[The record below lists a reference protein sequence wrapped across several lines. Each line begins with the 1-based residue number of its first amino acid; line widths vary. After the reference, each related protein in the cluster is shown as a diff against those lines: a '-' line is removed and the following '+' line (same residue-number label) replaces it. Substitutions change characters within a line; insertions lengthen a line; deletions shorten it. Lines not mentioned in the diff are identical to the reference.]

1 MINKSLKFKPKRQ
14 RVFYFCDMNKK
25 LLVLGT
31 MAYDAIETPF
41 GKTGK
46 ILGGCATYIGL
57 AASNFE
63 IQCGLI
69 SIIGS
74 DFEREYLDLLKA
86 KNLDLSGVKQLED
99 EKTFFWRGKYHNDL
113 NMRTTLD
120 TQLNVLTKFK
130 PKVPEKFKDASV
142 VLLGNLDPK
151 IQLSVLDQMDQK
163 PDLVIMDT
171 MNFWIESC
179 REKLNELIGR
189 VDVIS
194 INDEEARQI
203 TQKYSLI
210 DAAKDL
216 QSMGPKYVVIKK
228 GEHGALLFNGNDVFC
243 APGLPL
249 EKVFDPTGAGDS
261 FIGGF
266 AAYLVQRKKITFED
280 MKTAVIVGSALA
292 SFTVQEFG
300 TKALE
305 KMNFVQLKKRIKTFK
320 SLTEFEIELI

>member
-1 MINKSLKFKPKRQ
+1 
-14 RVFYFCDMNKK
+14 MNNK

-31 MAYDAIETPF
+31 IAYDAIETPF

-57 AASNFE
+57 AASHFKT
-63 IQCGLI
+63 QCGLL

-74 DFEREYLDLLKA
+74 DFETQHLDLLKS
-86 KNLDLSGVKQLED
+86 KKLDLEGVEQLEG
-99 EKTFFWRGKYHNDL
+99 EKTFFWSGKYHNDL
-113 NMRTTLD
+113 NTRTTID

-130 PKVPEKFKDASV
+130 PKVPEDFKDASV
-142 VLLGNLDPK
+142 VLLGNLDPNL
-151 IQLSVLDQMDQK
+151 QLEVLSQMTQK
-163 PDLVIMDT
+163 PDLVVMDT
-171 MNFWIESC
+171 MNFWIESY
-179 REKLNELIGR
+179 REKLDELIAK

-203 TQKYSLI
+203 TQKHSLVE
-210 DAAKDL
+210 AAKEL
-216 QSMGPKYVVIKK
+216 HSMGPQYVVIKK
-228 GEHGALLFNGNDVFC
+228 GEHGALLFNGDDIFC

-249 EKVFDPTGAGDS
+249 EEVFDPTGAGDS

-266 AAYLVQRKKITFED
+266 TAYLVQRGKITFDD

-292 SFTVQEFG
+292 SFTVQKFG

-305 KMNFVQLKKRIKTFK
+305 KMTFVQLAQRIQAFK
-320 SLTEFEIELI
+320 SLTEFEIEIT

>member
-1 MINKSLKFKPKRQ
+1 
-14 RVFYFCDMNKK
+14 MNNK

-31 MAYDAIETPF
+31 IAYDAIGTPF

-57 AASNFE
+57 AASHFKT
-63 IQCGLI
+63 QCGLL

-74 DFEREYLDLLKA
+74 DFETQHLDLLKS
-86 KNLDLSGVKQLED
+86 KKLDLEGVEQLEG
-99 EKTFFWRGKYHNDL
+99 EKTFFWSGKYHNDL
-113 NMRTTLD
+113 NTRTTID

-130 PKVPEKFKDASV
+130 PKVPEDFKDASV
-142 VLLGNLDPK
+142 VLLGNLDPNL
-151 IQLSVLDQMDQK
+151 QLEVLSQMTQK
-163 PDLVIMDT
+163 PDLVVMDT
-171 MNFWIESC
+171 MNFWIESY
-179 REKLNELIGR
+179 REKLDELIAK

-203 TQKYSLI
+203 TQKHSLVE
-210 DAAKDL
+210 AAKEL
-216 QSMGPKYVVIKK
+216 HAMGPQYVVIKK
-228 GEHGALLFNGNDVFC
+228 GEHGALLFNGDDIFC

-249 EKVFDPTGAGDS
+249 EEVFDPTGAGDS

-266 AAYLVQRKKITFED
+266 TAYLVQRGKITFD
-280 MKTAVIVGSALA
+280 GMKTAVIVGSALA

-305 KMNFVQLKKRIKTFK
+305 KMTFVQLAQRIQAFK
-320 SLTEFEIELI
+320 SLTEFEIEIT

>member
-1 MINKSLKFKPKRQ
+1 
-14 RVFYFCDMNKK
+14 MNNK

-31 MAYDAIETPF
+31 IAYDAIETPF

-57 AASNFE
+57 SASNFKTE
-63 IQCGLI
+63 CGLV

-74 DFEREYLDLLKA
+74 DFEKKHLDLLRV
-86 KNLDLSGVKQLED
+86 KNLDLSGVEQLQD
-99 EKTFFWRGKYHNDL
+99 ERTFFWSGKYHNDL
-113 NMRTTLD
+113 NTRTTLD
-120 TQLNVLTKFK
+120 TQLNVLSKFN
-130 PKVPEKFKDASV
+130 PKVPDIFKDASV
-142 VLLGNLDPK
+142 VLLGNLDPN
-151 IQLSVLDQMDQK
+151 IQLEVLDQMENK
-163 PDLVIMDT
+163 PELVVLDT
-171 MNFWIESC
+171 MNFWIESY
-179 REKLNELIGR
+179 RDRLNELIGR

-203 TQKYSLI
+203 TQKYSLVE
-210 DAAKDL
+210 AANEL
-216 QSMGPKYVVIKK
+216 QAMGPKYVVIKK
-228 GEHGALLFNGNDVFC
+228 GEHGALLFNGNDIFC

-249 EKVFDPTGAGDS
+249 EEVFDPTGAGDS

-266 AAYLVQRKKITFED
+266 SAYLVQSKSINFED

-300 TKALE
+300 TAALE
-305 KMNFVQLKKRIKTFK
+305 KMTYAQLAQRIKKFK

>member
-1 MINKSLKFKPKRQ
+1 
-14 RVFYFCDMNKK
+14 MNNK

-31 MAYDAIETPF
+31 IAYDAIETPF

-57 AASNFE
+57 AASHFKT
-63 IQCGLI
+63 QCGLL

-74 DFEREYLDLLKA
+74 DFESQHLDLLKS
-86 KNLDLSGVKQLED
+86 KKLDLEGVEQLEG
-99 EKTFFWRGKYHNDL
+99 EKTFFWSGKYHNDL
-113 NMRTTLD
+113 NTRTTID

-130 PKVPEKFKDASV
+130 PKVPEDFKDASV
-142 VLLGNLDPK
+142 VLLGNLDPNL
-151 IQLSVLDQMDQK
+151 QLEVLSQMTQK
-163 PDLVIMDT
+163 PDLVVMDT
-171 MNFWIESC
+171 MNFWIESY
-179 REKLNELIGR
+179 REKLDELIAK

-203 TQKYSLI
+203 TQKHSLVE
-210 DAAKDL
+210 AAKEL
-216 QSMGPKYVVIKK
+216 HAMGPQYVVIKK
-228 GEHGALLFNGNDVFC
+228 GEHGALLFNGDDIFC
-243 APGLPL
+243 SPGLPL
-249 EKVFDPTGAGDS
+249 EEVFDPTGAGDS

-266 AAYLVQRKKITFED
+266 TAYLVQRGKITFDD

-305 KMNFVQLKKRIKTFK
+305 KMTFVQLAQRIQAFK
-320 SLTEFEIELI
+320 SLTEFEIEIT